1 VSDPVSTPP
10 QSPPT
15 AKPGNGAGRFFGVL
29 LIVAGVLIC
38 LLSGL
43 CSIVFGDVVLAE
55 GGHAKGSDIAGL
67 LVVIA
72 IFGGIPF
79 AGGLVSTIVGV
90 GLYRASRAR
99 P

>member
-1 VSDPVSTPP
+1 MTEGAAPSQPP
-10 QSPPT
+10 LPPP
-15 AKPGNGAGRFFGVL
+15 ARPGNGAGRFFGGL
-29 LIVAGVLIC
+29 LVVAGVLIC

-43 CSIVFGDVVLAE
+43 CSFVFGAVVIGE
-55 GGHAKGSDIAGL
+55 GGKGGDIAGL

-79 AGGLVSTIVGV
+79 AGGLVSAIVGV
-90 GLYRASRAR
+90 GLYRASRAS